1 MATRKNSKKLYT
13 SVNQITFQEIENIY
27 CLGSTLAA
35 MPKYEEPY
43 FIWKWGPP
51 GSGKSSELME
61 KKIAS
66 FGFPLI
72 NYVNISKDRLVEY
85 LLPYRKDTL
94 VAKIEDLR
102 YKALH
107 ELQQNAPVKE
117 WIAKYKRGATEGDKF
132 SNGIPEFKKMKND
145 IYIPGRSEATGVL
158 QGDEWKDEEK
168 VQSVFSQ
175 ILFNR
180 LTKSYYDSITLK
192 NSSGRTINDKIN
204 LFLRKCMDSRVHI
217 ISETIGDDY
226 GRGEAKP
233 LNLRGKTRQATKLQ
247 DRSLLQI
254 FANGWENR
262 FGRIIYNESG
272 EPVRV
277 EQSPLDKNNEYI
289 PDYYTI
295 VIIYPVL
302 PTEKI
307 IDRVKKR
314 SKAMLFDTERQY
326 DNIDELAED
335 LETYASEIH
344 RALFGGVIPRIE
356 EYKNKINELI
366 NGEFGVNNFTGFIGE
381 KETPKGI
388 PYYRTI
394 AAEKIYKMIE
404 ESFYYSMDYILR
416 QYVYVG
422 RIKEIVY
429 LNTEEHSREK
439 RYASA
444 SEDEQSAMWNRLVN
458 LQGSAAGIAGQNYD
472 AYKQEK
478 NTSQASRNKV
488 YSEEVARLAKEQEVT
503 KATAEIRR
511 KMAQEA
517 VLTARA
523 KFEKERERIKAQR
536 NALAI
541 RKADS
546 AAISALN
553 SKDAALV
560 ESQGIPVT
568 VPTPPKTKK
577 TVTQG
582 KPTPAPQ
589 IETVAPRFEMRA
601 ASPPPGSEE

>member
-13 SVNQITFQEIENIY
+13 SVDQITFQEIENIY

-94 VAKIEDLR
+94 IAKIEDLR

-117 WIAKYKRGATEGDKF
+117 WIAKYKRRATEGDKF
-132 SNGIPEFKKMKND
+132 SNAIPEFKKMKND
-145 IYIPGRSEATGVL
+145 IFIPGRSGATGVL
-158 QGDEWKDEEK
+158 EDDEWSNQEK

-204 LFLRKCMDSRVHI
+204 LFLRKCMDSRLNI

-226 GRGEAKP
+226 GRSGESKI
-233 LNLRGKTRQATKLQ
+233 LNMRGKTRQATKLQ

-344 RALFGGVIPRIE
+344 TALFGGVIPRIIE

-366 NGEFGVNNFTGFIGE
+366 QGEFGVNNFTGFIGE

-429 LNTEEHSREK
+429 LNTEDHSREK

-444 SEDEQSAMWNRLVN
+444 SEEEQSAMWNRLVN
-458 LQGSAAGIAGQNYD
+458 LQGSAGQVAKTDYNT
-472 AYKQEK
+472 YKQNQEEIK
-478 NTSQASRNKV
+478 TSVRIPKYEQAM
-488 YSEEVARLAKEQEVT
+488 SEEGWRQLQKN
-503 KATAEIRR
+503 ATLGL
-511 KMAQEA
+511 Q
-517 VLTARA
+517 TA
-523 KFEKERERIKAQR
+523 
-536 NALAI
+536 
-541 RKADS
+541 
-546 AAISALN
+546 
-553 SKDAALV
+553 
-560 ESQGIPVT
+560 
-568 VPTPPKTKK
+568 
-577 TVTQG
+577 
-582 KPTPAPQ
+582 APQ
-589 IETVAPRFEMRA
+589 TRRAAPRSGRQA
-601 ASPPPGSEE
+601 ASPPPRSEE

>member
-13 SVNQITFQEIENIY
+13 SVDQITFQEIENIY

-94 VAKIEDLR
+94 IAKIEDLR

-117 WIAKYKRGATEGDKF
+117 WIAKYKRRATEGDKF
-132 SNGIPEFKKMKND
+132 SNAIPEFKKMKND
-145 IYIPGRSEATGVL
+145 IFIPGRSGATGVL
-158 QGDEWKDEEK
+158 EDDEWSNQEK

-204 LFLRKCMDSRVHI
+204 LFLRKCMDSRLNI

-226 GRGEAKP
+226 GRSGESKI
-233 LNLRGKTRQATKLQ
+233 LNMRGKTRQATKLQ

-262 FGRIIYNESG
+262 FGRIIYNEIG

-344 RALFGGVIPRIE
+344 TALFGGVIPRIIE

-366 NGEFGVNNFTGFIGE
+366 QGEFGVNNFTGFIGE

-429 LNTEEHSREK
+429 LNTEDHSREK
-439 RYASA
+439 RYSSA
-444 SEDEQSAMWNRLVN
+444 SEEEQSAMWNRLVN
-458 LQGSAAGIAGQNYD
+458 LQGSAGQVAKTDYNT
-472 AYKQEK
+472 YKQNQEEIK
-478 NTSQASRNKV
+478 TSVRIPKYEQAM
-488 YSEEVARLAKEQEVT
+488 SEEGWRQLQKN
-503 KATAEIRR
+503 ATLGL
-511 KMAQEA
+511 Q
-517 VLTARA
+517 TA
-523 KFEKERERIKAQR
+523 
-536 NALAI
+536 
-541 RKADS
+541 
-546 AAISALN
+546 
-553 SKDAALV
+553 
-560 ESQGIPVT
+560 
-568 VPTPPKTKK
+568 
-577 TVTQG
+577 
-582 KPTPAPQ
+582 APQ
-589 IETVAPRFEMRA
+589 TRRAAPRSGRQA
-601 ASPPPGSEE
+601 ASPPPRSEE

>member
-1 MATRKNSKKLYT
+1 MATRKNTKKLYS
-13 SVNQITFQEIENIY
+13 SVNDITFQEIESVY
-27 CLGSTLAA
+27 CLGSTLAD

-107 ELQQNAPVKE
+107 SLGQNAPVKA
-117 WIAKYKRGATEGDKF
+117 WMGKYKRRATEGEKF
-132 SNGIPEFKKMKND
+132 SNAIPEFKKMKND
-145 IYIPGRSEATGVL
+145 IFIPERSGATGVL
-158 QGDEWKDEEK
+158 ADELKDEEK

-180 LTKSYYDSITLK
+180 LTKSYYDSIILK

-204 LFLRKCMDSRVHI
+204 LFLRKCMDSRLNI

-226 GRGEAKP
+226 GRSGESKV
-233 LNLRGKTRQATKLQ
+233 LNMRGKTRQATKLQ
-247 DRSLLQI
+247 ERSLLQI

-262 FGRIIYNESG
+262 FGRIIYNETG

-314 SKAMLFDTERQY
+314 SKSMLFDTTREY
-326 DNIDELAED
+326 ENIGELTED
-335 LETYASEIH
+335 LEVYADEIH
-344 RALFGGVIPRIE
+344 RALFGGVIPRIKE
-356 EYKNKINELI
+356 EYKNEINELI
-366 NGEFGVNNFTGFIGE
+366 QTEFGFDNFTGFIGE
-381 KETPKGI
+381 KNTPRGI

-394 AAEKIYKMIE
+394 APEKIYKMIE

-444 SEDEQSAMWNRLVN
+444 SEDEQSVMWNRLVN
-458 LQGSAAGIAGQNYD
+458 LQPTAARIAGQNYD
-472 AYKQEK
+472 AYQQSQEQIKTSVRIPEYEKAMREEGWKQLQK
-478 NTSQASRNKV
+478 N
-488 YSEEVARLAKEQEVT
+488 
-503 KATAEIRR
+503 ATQGLQTA
-511 KMAQEA
+511 AQQTG
-517 VLTARA
+517 TA
-523 KFEKERERIKAQR
+523 
-536 NALAI
+536 
-541 RKADS
+541 
-546 AAISALN
+546 
-553 SKDAALV
+553 AALSGSSV
-560 ESQGIPVT
+560 
-568 VPTPPKTKK
+568 
-577 TVTQG
+577 
-582 KPTPAPQ
+582 
-589 IETVAPRFEMRA
+589 
-601 ASPPPGSEE
+601 ASPQTR

>member
-13 SVNQITFQEIENIY
+13 SVDQITFQEIENIY

-94 VAKIEDLR
+94 IAKIEDLR

-117 WIAKYKRGATEGDKF
+117 WIAKYKRRATEGDKF
-132 SNGIPEFKKMKND
+132 SNAIPEFKKMKND
-145 IYIPGRSEATGVL
+145 IYIPGHSGATGVL
-158 QGDEWKDEEK
+158 ADEWSNQEK

-204 LFLRKCMDSRVHI
+204 LFLRKCMDSRLNI

-226 GRGEAKP
+226 GRSGESKI
-233 LNLRGKTRQATKLQ
+233 LNMRGKTRQATKLQ

-326 DNIDELAED
+326 DNIDELTED
-335 LETYASEIH
+335 LKTYASEIH
-344 RALFGGVIPRIE
+344 RALFGGVIPRIIE

-366 NGEFGVNNFTGFIGE
+366 QGEFGVNNFTGFIGE

-429 LNTEEHSREK
+429 LNTEDHSREK
-439 RYASA
+439 RYSSA
-444 SEDEQSAMWNRLVN
+444 SEEEQSAMWNRLVN
-458 LQGSAAGIAGQNYD
+458 LQGSAGQVAKTDYNT
-472 AYKQEK
+472 YKQSQEEIK
-478 NTSQASRNKV
+478 TSVRIPKYEQAM
-488 YSEEVARLAKEQEVT
+488 SEEGWRQLQKN
-503 KATAEIRR
+503 ATLGL
-511 KMAQEA
+511 Q
-517 VLTARA
+517 TA
-523 KFEKERERIKAQR
+523 
-536 NALAI
+536 
-541 RKADS
+541 
-546 AAISALN
+546 
-553 SKDAALV
+553 
-560 ESQGIPVT
+560 
-568 VPTPPKTKK
+568 
-577 TVTQG
+577 
-582 KPTPAPQ
+582 APQ
-589 IETVAPRFEMRA
+589 TRRAAPRSGRQA
-601 ASPPPGSEE
+601 ASPPPRSEE

>member
-13 SVNQITFQEIENIY
+13 SVDQITFQEIENIY

-94 VAKIEDLR
+94 IAKIEDLR

-117 WIAKYKRGATEGDKF
+117 WIAKYKRRATEGDKF
-132 SNGIPEFKKMKND
+132 SNAIPEFKKMKND
-145 IYIPGRSEATGVL
+145 IFIPGRSGATGVL
-158 QGDEWKDEEK
+158 EDDEWSNQEK

-204 LFLRKCMDSRVHI
+204 LFLRKCMDSRLNI

-226 GRGEAKP
+226 GRSGESKI
-233 LNLRGKTRQATKLQ
+233 LNMRGKTRQATKLQ

-335 LETYASEIH
+335 LKTYASEIH
-344 RALFGGVIPRIE
+344 GALFGGVIPRIIE

-366 NGEFGVNNFTGFIGE
+366 QGEFGVNNFTGFIGE

-429 LNTEEHSREK
+429 LNTEDHSREK
-439 RYASA
+439 RYSSA
-444 SEDEQSAMWNRLVN
+444 SEEEQSAMWNRLVN
-458 LQGSAAGIAGQNYD
+458 LQGSAGQVAKTDYNT
-472 AYKQEK
+472 YKQSQEEIK
-478 NTSQASRNKV
+478 TSVRIPKYEQAM
-488 YSEEVARLAKEQEVT
+488 SEEGWRQLQKN
-503 KATAEIRR
+503 ATLGL
-511 KMAQEA
+511 Q
-517 VLTARA
+517 TA
-523 KFEKERERIKAQR
+523 
-536 NALAI
+536 
-541 RKADS
+541 
-546 AAISALN
+546 
-553 SKDAALV
+553 
-560 ESQGIPVT
+560 
-568 VPTPPKTKK
+568 
-577 TVTQG
+577 
-582 KPTPAPQ
+582 APQ
-589 IETVAPRFEMRA
+589 TRRAAPRSGRQA
-601 ASPPPGSEE
+601 ASPPPRSEE